1 MVYLYVKLEYKIP
14 QNQKIKMYDLTQFG
28 LKDMSECGLVLRNIG
43 KNTNSVE
50 EVSDRIIK
58 YIYQNIV
65 GKKTQEKSCVLIR
78 MFQTIPY
85 KKLTPELQ
93 EYASKLLNYRPVNPN
108 LKCLTLLATAG
119 EKLEWNLRQKST
131 GHKAIPL
138 ENKEA
143 IAKIPMI
150 SRLIQQLGLDPGQVL
165 EADPNLLADLE
176 QKMYNV
182 FYVDDA
188 LGSPYIPAQESFVI
202 PFNIKSVI
210 GFGGLLPSGNMF
222 VVLMF
227 LRVKVPRETID
238 LLKPLAL
245 DVKIAL
251 LPFEQSQI
259 FSDCQAQKVSQ
270 KEERNKDKII
280 EQLQSKNAA
289 LNQLLDVS
297 EKPTLIQSERLEKAL
312 AKQQKILE
320 KLQTTH
326 AQLLHT
332 EKMSSLGQMVAGVA
346 HEINNPINFI
356 HGNIILAQ
364 EYFQD
369 ILELLEIYQQQYP
382 HPTAEIQ
389 NKITEIDLD
398 FMKKDLDEIIRSMN
412 IGTQRIYEIVKSM
425 RNFSRFEKAEIKQV
439 DIHEAIDSTLML
451 LDNRIQAKT
460 SSPKIKIIKEYQE
473 LPLVD
478 FCAGQLHQVLMN
490 ILSNAIDAL
499 DESHNRH
506 TSIKVRKNQNQI
518 KISTKVLNEE
528 WVIISIAD
536 NGLGITE
543 EVKKKLFDSFFTTK
557 SLGKG
562 TGLGLSISYQIV
574 VEKHGGRLLCN
585 SQLGEGAEFIIQ
597 IPIRQK
603 VFQIA

>member
-1 MVYLYVKLEYKIP
+1 
-14 QNQKIKMYDLTQFG
+14 MYDLTQFS
-28 LKDMSECGLVLRNIG
+28 LRDMSECGLILRHIG
-43 KNTNSVE
+43 KNTNSTE
-50 EVSDRIIK
+50 EVSNRVIK
-58 YIYQNIV
+58 YFYENIV
-65 GKKTQEKSCVLIR
+65 SKNTQEKSCALIR

-85 KKLTPELQ
+85 EKLTYELQ
-93 EYASKLLNYRPVNPN
+93 ESASKLLNNQPVNPN

-119 EKLEWNLRQKST
+119 EKPEWNLRQKSS

-138 ENKEA
+138 ANKEA
-143 IAKIPMI
+143 IAKIPMR

-182 FYVDDA
+182 FYVPDA

-245 DVKIAL
+245 AVKMSL
-251 LPFEQSQI
+251 LPFEQSHI
-259 FSDCQAQKVSQ
+259 FFDCQAEKISHN
-270 KEERNKDKII
+270 KERNKEKII
-280 EQLQSKNAA
+280 EQLQSENAA
-289 LNQLLDVS
+289 LNHLLDVS
-297 EKPTLIQSERLEKAL
+297 EKSTLIQSERLEKAL
-312 AKQQKILE
+312 AEQQKTLE

-346 HEINNPINFI
+346 HEINNPIHFI
-356 HGNIILAQ
+356 HGNITPAQ
-364 EYFQD
+364 EYIQD
-369 ILELLEIYQQQYP
+369 ILELLEIYHQQYP
-382 HPTAEIQ
+382 HPTAEVQ
-389 NKITEIDLD
+389 NKIAEIDLD
-398 FMKKDLDEIIRSMN
+398 FVKKDLDGIIGSMK
-412 IGTQRIYEIVKSM
+412 IGTERIYEIVKSM

-460 SSPKIKIIKEYQE
+460 ADPKIKIIKEYQE

-478 FCAGQLHQVLMN
+478 FGAGQLHQVLMN
-490 ILSNAIDAL
+490 ILSNAIDSL
-499 DESHNRH
+499 DESNNQPTRR
-506 TSIKVRKNQNQI
+506 KVRKNPNKI
-518 KISTKVLNEE
+518 KICTKVLNEK
-528 WVIISIAD
+528 WVVISIAD
-536 NGLGITE
+536 NGFGMTE
-543 EVKKKLFDSFFTTK
+543 EVKKNLFDSFFTTK
-557 SLGKG
+557 SSGKG

-574 VEKHGGRLLCN
+574 VEKHSGKLLCN
-585 SQLGEGAEFIIQ
+585 SQPGKGAEFIIQ

-603 VFQIA
+603 ISQLVS

>member
-1 MVYLYVKLEYKIP
+1 
-14 QNQKIKMYDLTQFG
+14 MYDLTQFS
-28 LKDMSECGLVLRNIG
+28 LRDMSECGLVLRHIG
-43 KNTNSVE
+43 KNTNSTE
-50 EVSDRIIK
+50 EVSNRIIN
-58 YIYQNIV
+58 YIYENIV
-65 GKKTQEKSCVLIR
+65 SENTQEKSCVLIR

-85 KKLTPELQ
+85 EKLTPGLQ
-93 EYASKLLNYRPVNPN
+93 EYASKLLNNQSVNPN

-119 EKLEWNLRQKST
+119 EKPEWNLRQKSS

-138 ENKEA
+138 ANKEA

-165 EADPNLLADLE
+165 EADPNLLTDLE

-182 FYVDDA
+182 FYVADA

-245 DVKIAL
+245 AVKMTL

-259 FSDCQAQKVSQ
+259 FSDCQTEKISHK
-270 KEERNKDKII
+270 KEINKDKII
-280 EQLQSKNAA
+280 EQLQSENAA
-289 LNQLLDVS
+289 LNHLLDVS
-297 EKPTLIQSERLEKAL
+297 EKSTLIQSERLEKAL
-312 AKQQKILE
+312 AEQQKILE

-346 HEINNPINFI
+346 HEINNPINFL
-356 HGNIILAQ
+356 HGNITPAQ
-364 EYFQD
+364 EYIQD

-382 HPTAEIQ
+382 HPTTEIQ
-389 NKITEIDLD
+389 NKIAEIDLD
-398 FMKKDLDEIIRSMN
+398 FIQKDLDGIIGSMK
-412 IGTQRIYEIVKSM
+412 IGTERIYEIVKSM

-460 SSPKIKIIKEYQE
+460 YSPKIKIIKEYQE

-490 ILSNAIDAL
+490 ILSNAIDSL
-499 DESHNRH
+499 DESNNKPIP
-506 TSIKVRKNQNQI
+506 IKVRKNYNQI
-518 KISTKVLNEE
+518 KICTKVLNEE
-528 WVIISIAD
+528 WVVISIAD
-536 NGLGITE
+536 NGFGMTE

-557 SLGKG
+557 PSGKG
-562 TGLGLSISYQIV
+562 TGLGLSISYQII
-574 VEKHGGRLLCN
+574 VEKHGGKLLCN

-603 VFQIA
+603 IFQVA